1 MAAPGG
7 KPKIM
12 SSRLAGM
19 KFMQRGSVSSPPST
33 PAEPPAKK
41 QRMSNGGFTSSP
53 APSPRTDNEIMEQA
67 AAAQEQK
74 RAAAIE
80 QEGVSKGETKWY
92 LSFKAPQT
100 PAVESP
106 LRIVSAGYSAL
117 DAVDRRA
124 AQNSD
129 SEDDESAKKNMPGRK
144 SFGKFG
150 RGPAKKD
157 DANADLSDPDDN
169 DEDEE
174 EEGELDDEDD
184 PTGVKSLINQGRK
197 EATERLRAE
206 RKEKKRAEQADA
218 LRIAKQRREKE
229 IDLNNVTSISGGGG
243 SKGSPLANMTCHQ
256 CSGKGHMARDC
267 PQKKQNRPSKLRKS
281 Y

>member
-1 MAAPGG
+1 MATPG
-7 KPKIM
+7 KQPKMM

-19 KFMQRGSVSSPPST
+19 KFMQRGAPSPPST
-33 PAEPPAKK
+33 PSEPPAKK

-67 AAAQEQK
+67 AAAQELK

-80 QEGVSKGETKWY
+80 QEGASKGETKWY
-92 LSFKAPQT
+92 LSFKTPQT
-100 PAVESP
+100 PSAESP
-106 LRIVSAGYSAL
+106 LRIISAGYSAL
-117 DAVDRRA
+117 DSVDRKA
-124 AQNSD
+124 AQTSD
-129 SEDDESAKKNMPGRK
+129 SEDDESAKRNMPGRK

-150 RGPAKKD
+150 RGAPKKD
-157 DANADLSDPDDN
+157 DANADLSDPEDDE

-174 EEGELDDEDD
+174 EDDDEDD

-206 RKEKKRAEQADA
+206 RKEEKRAKQAEA
-218 LRIAKQRREKE
+218 LRLAKQRRERE

-243 SKGSPLANMTCHQ
+243 SSNRSPMASMVCHQ